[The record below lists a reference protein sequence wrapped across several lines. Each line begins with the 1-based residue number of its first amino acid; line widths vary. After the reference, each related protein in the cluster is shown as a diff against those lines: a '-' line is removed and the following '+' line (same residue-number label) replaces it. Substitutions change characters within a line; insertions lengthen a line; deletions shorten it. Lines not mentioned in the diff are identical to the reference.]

1 MATTVP
7 TRIDGELHASAA
19 MAGGVMSRSATQQL
33 NHWARIGREV
43 EASESISQRSVAEV
57 LNGRRQYDELNAHEQ
72 AVVRAEWA
80 ERLEAR
86 LEALDLGDELAG
98 EGRAYAELDD
108 AGRVAVHRPTVDEG
122 TVGD

>member
-1 MATTVP
+1 MASTVP
-7 TRIDGELHASAA
+7 TRIDGELHATAA
-19 MAGGVMSRSATQQL
+19 MVGGVMSRSATQQL

-86 LEALDLGDELAG
+86 LEALDLGEELAG
-98 EGRAYAELDD
+98 EGRAYAELDES
-108 AGRVAVHRPTVDEG
+108 GEVVVRRPPVEADTALD
-122 TVGD
+122 

>member
-1 MATTVP
+1 MASTVP
-7 TRIDGELHASAA
+7 TRMDGELHASAA

-33 NHWARIGREV
+33 NHWARIGREI
-43 EASESISQRSVAEV
+43 EASESISQRAVAEV

-86 LEALDLGDELAG
+86 LEALDLGAELAS
-98 EGRAYAELDD
+98 EGKAYAELDE
-108 AGRVAVHRPTVDEG
+108 AGQVVVRRPPIEEG
-122 TVGD
+122 AVGD

>member
-98 EGRAYAELDD
+98 EGWAYAELDD

>member
-1 MATTVP
+1 
-7 TRIDGELHASAA
+7 

-57 LNGRRQYDELNAHEQ
+57 LNGRRPYDELNAHEQ
-72 AVVRAEWA
+72 AVVRAEWT

-108 AGRVAVHRPTVDEG
+108 GGRVVVHRPTVDEG
-122 TVGD
+122 AVGD

>member
-19 MAGGVMSRSATQQL
+19 MVGGVMSRSATQQL

-57 LNGRRQYDELNAHEQ
+57 LNGRRPYDELNAHEQ

>member
-57 LNGRRQYDELNAHEQ
+57 LNGRRRYDELNAHEQ
-72 AVVRAEWA
+72 AVVRAEWT

-86 LEALDLGDELAG
+86 LEALDLGAALAS
-98 EGRAYAELDD
+98 EGKAYAELDE
-108 AGRVAVHRPTVDEG
+108 AGQVVVGRPPIEEG
-122 TVGD
+122 AAGA

>member
-7 TRIDGELHASAA
+7 TRIDGELHATAA
-19 MAGGVMSRSATQQL
+19 MVGGVMSRSATQQL

-86 LEALDLGDELAG
+86 LEALDLGEELAG
-98 EGRAYAELDD
+98 EGRAYAELDES
-108 AGRVAVHRPTVDEG
+108 GEVVVRRPPVEADTALD
-122 TVGD
+122 